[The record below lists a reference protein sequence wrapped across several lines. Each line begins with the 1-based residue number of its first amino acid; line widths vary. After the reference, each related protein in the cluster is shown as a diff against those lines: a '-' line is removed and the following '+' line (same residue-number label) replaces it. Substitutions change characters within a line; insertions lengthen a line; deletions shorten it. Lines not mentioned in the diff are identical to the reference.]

1 MAAVEREGIPPATL
15 SVEPDTIPDELKT
28 RDQFLCWDWE
38 FRDPRWTKPPLRA
51 RGSGYAK
58 STDPTTWAP
67 FDVAIAAY
75 QQRDLA
81 GIGFALTADDTF
93 FFLDLDHCRDPETG
107 EISAWARPILRL
119 FRHTYQE
126 VSPTGTGI
134 KIIGVGQISGDKHT
148 KPMDGKPGAKPG
160 AKVELFDTEKY
171 TTLTGHRCHA
181 SAAHLGDCQ
190 AALEVLY
197 TDLWPTPT
205 DAPAPPTAVTT
216 SHDDDDRRL
225 ERARA
230 SSNGVRF
237 SALFDRGDTGDYGGD
252 ASAADQALCNMLAF
266 WFGPDPA
273 RVDRMFRRSAL
284 MREKWDKKHYGDGRS
299 YGQGTIDTALA
310 GRAEFYQSRPRLRV
324 VTGGKSGDT
333 ASTAATDDPEAP
345 HLTDLGN
352 AQRLV
357 TRHGRDLRYCHLWN
371 KWLAW
376 DGMRWQVDDSG
387 EIVRRAKDTVR
398 GIYAEAKETSEPEER
413 KAIARHALRSEADAR
428 IKAMIS
434 LAQSEPGI
442 PIDPTLLDTDP
453 WLLTC
458 LNGTIDLRSGELLP
472 HEREHY
478 ITKRA
483 PVTHDQEATC
493 PTWLAFLG
501 RIMAGDADLIGFLQR
516 AIGYSLTGN
525 TTERVFLIL
534 HGGGRNG
541 KSTLLEVFRTLLGP
555 DYAVRTPTDTLL
567 AKRESGIPNDVARLR
582 GARFVSASEA
592 DEGRRLAESTI
603 KDLTGGDTIS
613 ARFMR
618 GEFFDFLP
626 VFKLWLATNH
636 RPVIRGT
643 DLGIWDRI
651 RLVPFSVRIPDD
663 EQDRDLRQKLIAE
676 APGILAWAVH
686 GCLEWQR
693 HGLGTPSAV
702 RKATAGY
709 RADMDVLGAF
719 LADRCTIDPQARIA
733 AKTLYADY
741 QRWCEETGE
750 KPLSQIAVG
759 KQLAERGFTPARS
772 GKGRGRGW
780 IGLGL
785 LSETDDE
792 GLSAERSQQDSH
804 AGGEPPQQAD
814 VFGEADTSGR
824 NFRHNSSPPRNSGD
838 IPKNA
843 SQSVRPLNASA
854 LDGGNDDEEDGAL

>member
-1 MAAVEREGIPPATL
+1 
-15 SVEPDTIPDELKT
+15 
-28 RDQFLCWDWE
+28 
-38 FRDPRWTKPPLRA
+38 
-51 RGSGYAK
+51 
-58 STDPTTWAP
+58 
-67 FDVAIAAY
+67 
-75 QQRDLA
+75 
-81 GIGFALTADDTF
+81 
-93 FFLDLDHCRDPETG
+93 HCRDPETG
-107 EISAWARPILRL
+107 AISQWAREILRA
-119 FRHTYQE
+119 FPHTYRAL
-126 VSPTGTGI
+126 SPTGTGI
-134 KIIGVGQISGDKHT
+134 RVIGYGQLPGPQHT
-148 KPMDGKPGAKPG
+148 KPMTGRSGAKQD
-160 AKVELFDTEKY
+160 AKIELFDQGKY
-171 TTLTGHRCHA
+171 TTLTGHRCDG
-181 SAAHLGDCQ
+181 SPLHLGDCQ
-190 AALEVLY
+190 AALDALY
-197 TDLWPTPT
+197 EDLWPATPAEAT
-205 DAPAPPTAVTT
+205 PHREAGP
-216 SHDDDDRRL
+216 HEEDDDRRL
-225 ERARA
+225 DRARA
-230 SSNGVRF
+230 ATNSAEFV
-237 SALFDRGDTGDYGGD
+237 ALFDAGDTSPYGGD
-252 ASAADQALCNMLAF
+252 HSGADLALCNHLAF

-273 RVDRMFRRSAL
+273 RIDRVFRRSAL
-284 MREKWDKKHYGDGRS
+284 MRPKWDKRHHGDGRT
-299 YGQGTIDTALA
+299 YGQGTIDEALV
-310 GRAEFYQSRPRLRV
+310 GRTEFYQPRQPRLRV

-387 EIVRRAKDTVR
+387 EIVRRAKATVR
-398 GIYAEAKETSEPEER
+398 GIYAEAKETSDPEER
-413 KAIARHALRSEADAR
+413 KSIARHALRSEADAR

-442 PIDPTLLDTDP
+442 PIDPALLDTDP

-458 LNGTIDLRSGELLP
+458 LNGTINLRSGELLP
-472 HEREHY
+472 HERVHY
-478 ITKRA
+478 ITKCA
-483 PVTHDQEATC
+483 PVTHNPEATC
-493 PTWLAFLG
+493 PTWLAFLE

-525 TTERVFLIL
+525 TSERVFLIL
-534 HGGGRNG
+534 HGAGRNG

-567 AKRESGIPNDVARLR
+567 AKREGGIPNDVARLR

-676 APGILAWAVH
+676 APGILAWAVR
-686 GCLEWQR
+686 GCLDWQR

-702 RKATAGY
+702 RQATAGY

-719 LADRCTIDPQARIA
+719 LVDRCTIAPQARVA

-785 LSETDDE
+785 LSETDEE
-792 GLSAERSQQDSH
+792 GLSTGDRSQQDSH
-804 AGGEPPQQAD
+804 AGGGPPQQAD
-814 VFGEADTSGR
+814 VFGGADTSGR
-824 NFRHNSSPPRNSGD
+824 KFRHNSSPPKNTAD

-854 LDGGNDDEEDGAL
+854 LDGGEDEYEEDGAL